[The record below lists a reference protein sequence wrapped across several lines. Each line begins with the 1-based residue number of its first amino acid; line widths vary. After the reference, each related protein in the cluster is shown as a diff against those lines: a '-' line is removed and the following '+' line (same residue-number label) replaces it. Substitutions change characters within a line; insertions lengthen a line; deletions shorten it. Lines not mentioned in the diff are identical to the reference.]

1 MSILAT
7 KVFND
12 NKPAEIVE
20 YIGWVKNTLLLS
32 SSFEQRITNFYN

>member
-12 NKPAEIVE
+12 NKSAEMVE
-20 YIGWVKNTLLLS
+20 NIGWVKNNPLPWS
-32 SSFEQRITNFYN
+32 RFE